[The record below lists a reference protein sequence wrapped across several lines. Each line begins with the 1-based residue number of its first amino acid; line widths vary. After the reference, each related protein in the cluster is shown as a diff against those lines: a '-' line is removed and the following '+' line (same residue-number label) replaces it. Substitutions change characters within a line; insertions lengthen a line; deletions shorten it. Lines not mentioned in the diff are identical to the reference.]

1 MHFTRSLFLTTC
13 VLAIGCGGDDGS
25 GDTGGDDSSSDEGA
39 TMTDATMTGA
49 TMTDATMTMTGT
61 EESSSGGT
69 GQTTEGSG
77 TETGSTG
84 ADTSGSGTESGSGS
98 ETGAGE
104 CVANGQM
111 ECEEM
116 EGCVFL
122 NGGCTAID
130 SIECAKAPNENVCT
144 LLPHCMWDARGNAC
158 VDV

>member
-13 VLAIGCGGDDGS
+13 VLAIGCGGDDGG
-25 GDTGGDDSSSDEGA
+25 GDTGGDDSSSDDGA
-39 TMTDATMTGA
+39 TMTDATLTGA
-49 TMTDATMTMTGT
+49 TMTDAMTMTSA

-98 ETGAGE
+98 ETGTGE

-122 NGGCTAID
+122 NGGCIAID
-130 SIECAKAPNENVCT
+130 SIECGKAGNENVCM